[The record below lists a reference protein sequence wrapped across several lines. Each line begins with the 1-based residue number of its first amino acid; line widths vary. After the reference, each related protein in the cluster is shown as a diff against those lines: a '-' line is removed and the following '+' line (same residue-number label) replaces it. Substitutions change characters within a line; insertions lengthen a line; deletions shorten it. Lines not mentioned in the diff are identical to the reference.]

1 MMALVSLWWMWAA
14 AALVF
19 AILEVLLPGYILLG
33 FAAGAAG
40 VAILLG
46 IGAALPISALLLV
59 FAVVSLAAWI
69 AMRKVFGLRG
79 GSVKTFDH
87 DINDT

>member
-1 MMALVSLWWMWAA
+1 MALVSLWWVWAA

-46 IGAALPISALLLV
+46 IGAALPMSSLLLV
-59 FAVVSLAAWI
+59 FAVVSLVAWI
-69 AMRKVFGLRG
+69 AMRKAFGLQA